1 MGGKRWLWLT
11 DRRLYETVTTF
22 FLPNFCCFPL
32 LQSFTFWSV
41 IRWLMF
47 WCVEACSPRRFTT
60 WRWFFSSAFLLWLL
74 ILSVVPHPMC
84 VVPIRCT
91 DHGLLNKHNTILCH
105 ESATMPTDKR
115 DQRSYLLY
123 LDVWWCFIVTFQCSP
138 AHVIPSEKIS
148 SWAPC
153 I

>member
-47 WCVEACSPRRFTT
+47 WCVEACSPRRLTT
-60 WRWFFSSAFLLWLL
+60 WRWLFSSAFLLGCWYCQLSPIPCVL
-74 ILSVVPHPMC
+74 YRFGVQIMDYWISIILYY
-84 VVPIRCT
+84 
-91 DHGLLNKHNTILCH
+91 
-105 ESATMPTDKR
+105 ATKVLPCQLTRETSDR
-115 DQRSYLLY
+115 TFCIWTSG
-123 LDVWWCFIVTFQCSP
+123 DVSLSLFNVLQLMLF
-138 AHVIPSEKIS
+138 HLRK
-148 SWAPC
+148 
-153 I
+153 